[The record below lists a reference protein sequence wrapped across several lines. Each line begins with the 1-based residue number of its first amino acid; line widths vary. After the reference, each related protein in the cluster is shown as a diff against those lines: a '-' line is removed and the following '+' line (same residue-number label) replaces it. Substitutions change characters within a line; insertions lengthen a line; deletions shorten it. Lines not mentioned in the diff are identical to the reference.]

1 MTPGILHLQRSQIEE
16 ATGAT
21 RAEVLGWR
29 PYIRFPLAN
38 DAPGKAMR
46 YSLLNGIE
54 YALLKLGVS
63 RGVPHQVMSDFIAAR
78 LGYAIARADA
88 HRLGLTSSVISNPAA
103 WLEGSEF
110 DVLAEPWFTNSP
122 LDSAA
127 FWTFDPT
134 NNFRAESLHDL
145 YEKKKEWGPRL
156 KAEVERLGKAV
167 DARDTLYDPVAA
179 VEGSVFAS
187 VMRGRIV
194 LEIRGPIRSLYAFAY
209 GSSFIPGDPR
219 AKPAD
224 GEG

>member
-1 MTPGILHLQRSQIEE
+1 MTPDILHLQRSQIEE

-21 RAEVLGWR
+21 RAEILAWR

-78 LGYAIARADA
+78 LGCAIARADA
-88 HRLGLTSSVISNPAA
+88 YRLGLTSSVISNPAA

-110 DVLAEPWFTNSP
+110 DVLAEPWFTSSP
-122 LDSAA
+122 DDSAA
-127 FWTFDPT
+127 FWAFDPE
-134 NNFRAESLHDL
+134 NKFQAESLHVVF
-145 YEKKKEWGPRL
+145 EKAKEWEPRIQ
-156 KAEVERLGKAV
+156 AEKERAGKSYI
-167 DARDTLYDPVAA
+167 ARDPVKV
-179 VEGSVFAS
+179 VEASVFSS
-187 VMRGRIV
+187 VLRGNIV
-194 LEIRGPIRSLYAFAY
+194 LEIREPIRKLYAFAY
-209 GSSFIPGDPR
+209 GSTFIPGDR
-219 AKPAD
+219 RVKLEG